1 MAFHDE
7 RGYFTDSSDIT
18 YRGYVLSLNVVAR
31 VCPNS
36 KLDVVYDKFDIKDNA
51 YPYEGFRV
59 HDYSDNVRST
69 FYGSEGGMTY
79 L

>member
-31 VCPNS
+31 VCPSS
-36 KLDVVYDKFDIKDNA
+36 KPEIPYDKFDIKDNA
-51 YPYEGFRV
+51 FPYEGYKV
-59 HDYSDNVRST
+59 SDYSEHVRNT
-69 FYGSEGGMTY
+69 FYKSEGGMKY
-79 L
+79 V